1 MNVYLDNQKTGLFLN
16 PERGRTSSKTVLI
29 LWLGFRFIGVFTSV
43 DEAKETI
50 VNSLAEAG
58 VTYTEL
64 LLK

>member
-1 MNVYLDNQKTGLFLN
+1 MNVYLDNQKTGFLLN
-16 PERGRTSSKTVLI
+16 PERGRTSSKIVFI
-29 LWLGFRFIGVFTSV
+29 LWLGFRFIGEFTSI

-50 VNSLAEAG
+50 VNGLAEAG